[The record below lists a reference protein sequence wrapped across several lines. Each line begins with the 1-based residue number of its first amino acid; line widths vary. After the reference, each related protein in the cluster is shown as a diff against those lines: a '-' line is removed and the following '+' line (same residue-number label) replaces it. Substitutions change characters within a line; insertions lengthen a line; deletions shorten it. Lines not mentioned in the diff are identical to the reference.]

1 KLRSAAMASATLFG
15 ASDNEAEDFGNALPE
30 LSTLGAV
37 EATKYIQMH
46 HWVDE
51 MDRSMDAFTQW
62 RRSGPEGEETP
73 LLTLPLGAPS
83 GGLFR
88 RYEYPQVEEIL
99 ANPNAPKERIQY
111 DVKMWFDL

>member
-1 KLRSAAMASATLFG
+1 
-15 ASDNEAEDFGNALPE
+15 
-30 LSTLGAV
+30 
-37 EATKYIQMH
+37 MH

-51 MDRSMDAFTQW
+51 MDRPLDAFTHW

-73 LLTLPLGAPS
+73 ALTLPIGAPE

-88 RYEYPQVEEIL
+88 RYEYPDVKEVL
-99 ANPNAPKERIQY
+99 ANPNAPQDRIKY